1 MSKLSFL
8 QFMQERDQLDEAFN
22 SAPYELTMGK
32 KNAGDVFF
40 TFIDE
45 DEKEYRIQFYTPQ
58 GLGKSVRQVFIGQ
71 KRGSVYPDAI
81 ARFKNPMRVIASMIE
96 ATKQFMATPLGKTID
111 GFAVNF
117 SKKALDRGMTLIPK
131 IIRQSGLKQK
141 LNVMDLTYAP
151 VPDRGYVWL
160 VRKGKDPAQVFDG
173 PKMQGIT
180 WDDPDKVGDVP
191 VQNSV
196 DGVVGGTGQTI
207 VVGVDFRSEMEDLDI
222 SVSGNDI
229 TVMDGR
235 KLVVSFT
242 DPETARII
250 SGMKT
255 PSAAITNFMQ
265 KTNPGRYTGNIKVN
279 STSTRSGK
287 KYEFIA
293 SDSSGK
299 QLFNLNV
306 EDSRKTNLGT
316 GAGSSSSVDNS
327 NGWKLTSN
335 GDQPMLLWA
344 GKERGRMNT
353 ANIAPHYN
361 EPGVYVGAYMNEKP
375 VRGQSADF
383 IARQL
388 KLPQVP
394 ISILNDFT
402 TASTKFWKGSQQK
415 SAPVVP
421 AGSDRNNP
429 ANIIGSG
436 TAVIDAKRLGARE
449 VNVERFKNG
458 VRMRSQNGDVDISIS
473 DPDFSNA
480 ASATDAATAS
490 VVVKNGRYEGAI
502 NSKRKIARTS
512 NEQGTEWDIIGVNGE
527 TLVSIKLNKVSK
539 SASDSTE
546 GATSVDQLR
555 DSGFIARVLGII
567 DTNVGLDTSI
577 LPGENIRRVGAGRY
591 TTAGGLVIV
600 VNFTNVLAG
609 FVQYSVF
616 SEIAEE
622 ESVAKG
628 SARDVANAVIASIFE
643 VAKTQ
648 YTGKWEISAVPTS
661 APYPIKAIRRSR
673 GWGYVE
679 TANWTLT
686 VSDAVLNRVKPGKT
700 ALLELIKEPPR
711 GKHPL
716 EIIPEKGDK
725 TLMLKDRITGAIYG
739 SIDLNAQGADLVNSG
754 TLKMP
759 RNAMVFGETVNGM
772 SITWSGVNF
781 PKTGKYDGAVLT
793 TNVTYYYDKG
803 KVAITPIVS
812 NKGRTLNNPKTYEL
826 TLKKDIVQAVIDE
839 ISSNMEMIS
848 RNMQTLKSMSYNP
861 KQVFLDDISVD
872 NNGSVLW
879 RGYDMADRRTNEFM
893 LGILSK
899 ETERLEKESSTAK
912 KTDADLA
919 AYADS
924 IRDNAPK
931 GRDLD
936 WQIYASRDGQTLNV
950 DWDITFR
957 RNTTEGA
964 YREFKS
970 QIDRANQYL
979 QTLYRDA
986 KSKGYNPT
994 EPNLMT
1000 LDSAQQSDQW
1010 ARDYGEGAY
1019 SEYEQSLGGNMQI
1032 KI

>member
-191 VQNSV
+191 VQNNTP
-196 DGVVGGTGQTI
+196 D
-207 VVGVDFRSEMEDLDI
+207 VGV
-222 SVSGNDI
+222 
-229 TVMDGR
+229 
-235 KLVVSFT
+235 
-242 DPETARII
+242 
-250 SGMKT
+250 
-255 PSAAITNFMQ
+255 
-265 KTNPGRYTGNIKVN
+265 
-279 STSTRSGK
+279 
-287 KYEFIA
+287 
-293 SDSSGK
+293 
-299 QLFNLNV
+299 
-306 EDSRKTNLGT
+306 
-316 GAGSSSSVDNS
+316 SSSVDNS

-402 TASTKFWKGSQQK
+402 TASTKFWKGSQN
-415 SAPVVP
+415 S
-421 AGSDRNNP
+421 SDRNNP

-546 GATSVDQLR
+546 SATSVDQLR

-622 ESVAKG
+622 ENVAKG

-686 VSDAVLNRVKPGKT
+686 VSDAVLNRVKPGNT

-803 KVAITPIVS
+803 KVAITPMVS

-826 TLKKDIVQAVIDE
+826 PLTKEFVQETID
-839 ISSNMEMIS
+839 SWSKTMEMVA
-848 RNMQTLKSMSYNP
+848 RNMQTLTSNDYNP
-861 KQVFLDDISVD
+861 KQVFLDDIYVND
-872 NNGSVLW
+872 NGEVLW
-879 RGYDMADRRTNEFM
+879 RGYNMGDRRTTEAM
-893 LGILSK
+893 LNVLAK
-899 ETERLEKESSTAK
+899 ETERLEKEPGTAK
-912 KTDADLA
+912 KTGVDLA
-919 AYADS
+919 TYAGS

-964 YREFKS
+964 FREFKG

-979 QTLYRDA
+979 QTVYQDA

-1000 LDSAQQSDQW
+1000 LARAQQSDEW
-1010 ARDYGEGAY
+1010 AASNGESAY

>member
-191 VQNSV
+191 VQNNTP
-196 DGVVGGTGQTI
+196 D
-207 VVGVDFRSEMEDLDI
+207 VGV
-222 SVSGNDI
+222 
-229 TVMDGR
+229 
-235 KLVVSFT
+235 
-242 DPETARII
+242 
-250 SGMKT
+250 
-255 PSAAITNFMQ
+255 
-265 KTNPGRYTGNIKVN
+265 
-279 STSTRSGK
+279 
-287 KYEFIA
+287 
-293 SDSSGK
+293 
-299 QLFNLNV
+299 
-306 EDSRKTNLGT
+306 
-316 GAGSSSSVDNS
+316 SSSVDNS

-402 TASTKFWKGSQQK
+402 TASTKFWKGSQN
-415 SAPVVP
+415 S
-421 AGSDRNNP
+421 SDRNNP

-546 GATSVDQLR
+546 SATSVDQLR

-622 ESVAKG
+622 ENVAKG

-686 VSDAVLNRVKPGKT
+686 VSDAVLNRVKPGNT

-803 KVAITPIVS
+803 KVAITPMVS

-839 ISSNMEMIS
+839 ISSKMEMIS
-848 RNMQTLKSMSYNP
+848 RNMQTLKSTSHNP

-872 NNGSVLW
+872 DNGSVLW

-912 KTDADLA
+912 KTGVDLA
-919 AYADS
+919 TYAGS

-964 YREFKS
+964 FREFKG

-979 QTLYRDA
+979 QTVYQDA

-1000 LDSAQQSDQW
+1000 LARAQQSDEW
-1010 ARDYGEGAY
+1010 AASNGESAY

>member
-1 MSKLSFL
+1 MSKPSFL

-191 VQNSV
+191 VQNNTP
-196 DGVVGGTGQTI
+196 D
-207 VVGVDFRSEMEDLDI
+207 VGV
-222 SVSGNDI
+222 
-229 TVMDGR
+229 
-235 KLVVSFT
+235 
-242 DPETARII
+242 
-250 SGMKT
+250 
-255 PSAAITNFMQ
+255 
-265 KTNPGRYTGNIKVN
+265 
-279 STSTRSGK
+279 
-287 KYEFIA
+287 
-293 SDSSGK
+293 
-299 QLFNLNV
+299 
-306 EDSRKTNLGT
+306 
-316 GAGSSSSVDNS
+316 SSSVDNS

-402 TASTKFWKGSQQK
+402 TASTKFWKGSQN
-415 SAPVVP
+415 S
-421 AGSDRNNP
+421 SDRNNP

-502 NSKRKIARTS
+502 NSKRKIARIS

-546 GATSVDQLR
+546 SATSVDQLR

-628 SARDVANAVIASIFE
+628 SARDVANSVIASIFE

-686 VSDAVLNRVKPGKT
+686 VSDAVLNRVKPGNT

-725 TLMLKDRITGAIYG
+725 TLMLKDRITGTIYG
-739 SIDLNAQGADLVNSG
+739 SIDLNAQGDDLVNSG

-803 KVAITPIVS
+803 KVAITPMVS

-826 TLKKDIVQAVIDE
+826 PLKKDIVQAVIDE

-848 RNMQTLKSMSYNP
+848 RNMQTLKSTSYNP

-879 RGYDMADRRTNEFM
+879 RGYDMADHRTNEFM

-912 KTDADLA
+912 KTGADLA

-964 YREFKS
+964 YREFKA

>member
-40 TFIDE
+40 TFVDE
-45 DEKEYRIQFYTPQ
+45 DDKEYRIQFYTPQ

-191 VQNSV
+191 VQNNTP
-196 DGVVGGTGQTI
+196 D
-207 VVGVDFRSEMEDLDI
+207 VGV
-222 SVSGNDI
+222 
-229 TVMDGR
+229 
-235 KLVVSFT
+235 
-242 DPETARII
+242 
-250 SGMKT
+250 
-255 PSAAITNFMQ
+255 
-265 KTNPGRYTGNIKVN
+265 
-279 STSTRSGK
+279 
-287 KYEFIA
+287 
-293 SDSSGK
+293 
-299 QLFNLNV
+299 
-306 EDSRKTNLGT
+306 
-316 GAGSSSSVDNS
+316 SSSVDNS

-344 GKERGRMNT
+344 GKERGRTNT

-402 TASTKFWKGSQQK
+402 TASTKFWKGSQN
-415 SAPVVP
+415 S
-421 AGSDRNNP
+421 SDRNNP

-628 SARDVANAVIASIFE
+628 SARDVANSVIASIFE

-759 RNAMVFGETVNGM
+759 SNAMVFGETVNGM

-803 KVAITPIVS
+803 KVAITPMVS

-826 TLKKDIVQAVIDE
+826 PLKKDIVQAVIDE
-839 ISSNMEMIS
+839 ISSKMEMIS
-848 RNMQTLKSMSYNP
+848 RNMQTLKSTSHNP

-912 KTDADLA
+912 KTGADLA

>member
-191 VQNSV
+191 VQNNTP
-196 DGVVGGTGQTI
+196 D
-207 VVGVDFRSEMEDLDI
+207 VGV
-222 SVSGNDI
+222 
-229 TVMDGR
+229 
-235 KLVVSFT
+235 
-242 DPETARII
+242 
-250 SGMKT
+250 
-255 PSAAITNFMQ
+255 
-265 KTNPGRYTGNIKVN
+265 
-279 STSTRSGK
+279 
-287 KYEFIA
+287 
-293 SDSSGK
+293 
-299 QLFNLNV
+299 
-306 EDSRKTNLGT
+306 
-316 GAGSSSSVDNS
+316 SSSVDNS

-335 GDQPMLLWA
+335 GDQPMLIWA
-344 GKERGRMNT
+344 GKERGRTNT

-402 TASTKFWKGSQQK
+402 TASTKFWKGSQN
-415 SAPVVP
+415 S
-421 AGSDRNNP
+421 SDRNNP

-502 NSKRKIARTS
+502 NSKRKIARIS

-622 ESVAKG
+622 ENVAKG

-686 VSDAVLNRVKPGKT
+686 VSDAVLNRVKPGNT

-725 TLMLKDRITGAIYG
+725 TLMLKDRITGTIYG
-739 SIDLNAQGADLVNSG
+739 SIDLNAQGDDLVNSG

-803 KVAITPIVS
+803 KVAITPMVS

-826 TLKKDIVQAVIDE
+826 PLKKDIVQAVIDE

-848 RNMQTLKSMSYNP
+848 RNMQTLKSTSYNP

-879 RGYDMADRRTNEFM
+879 RGYDMADHRTNEFM

-912 KTDADLA
+912 KTGADLA

-964 YREFKS
+964 YREFKA

-979 QTLYRDA
+979 QTLYQDA

-1000 LDSAQQSDQW
+1000 LASAQQSDQW
-1010 ARDYGEGAY
+1010 SQDNGESAY

>member
-40 TFIDE
+40 TFVDE
-45 DEKEYRIQFYTPQ
+45 DDKEYRIQFYTPQ

-335 GDQPMLLWA
+335 GDQPMLIWA
-344 GKERGRMNT
+344 DKERGRTNT

-402 TASTKFWKGSQQK
+402 TASTKFWKDSQQK
-415 SAPVVP
+415 S
-421 AGSDRNNP
+421 
-429 ANIIGSG
+429 
-436 TAVIDAKRLGARE
+436 
-449 VNVERFKNG
+449 
-458 VRMRSQNGDVDISIS
+458 
-473 DPDFSNA
+473 SN
-480 ASATDAATAS
+480 TT
-490 VVVKNGRYEGAI
+490 
-502 NSKRKIARTS
+502 T
-512 NEQGTEWDIIGVNGE
+512 
-527 TLVSIKLNKVSK
+527 
-539 SASDSTE
+539 
-546 GATSVDQLR
+546 GATSIDQLR

-577 LPGENIRRVGAGRY
+577 LPGENIRRVSAGRY

-679 TANWTLT
+679 TANWTLK
-686 VSDAVLNRVKPGKT
+686 VADAILNRVKPGNT

-711 GKHPL
+711 GKHLL

-725 TLMLKDRITGAIYG
+725 TLMLKDRISGAIYG

-772 SITWSGVNF
+772 SITWSGINF
-781 PKTGKYDGAVLT
+781 PETGKYAGT
-793 TNVTYYYDKG
+793 SMITNVTYYYDKG
-803 KVAITPIVS
+803 KVAFTPIVS
-812 NKGRTLNNPKTYEL
+812 QKGRTLNNPKTYEL
-826 TLKKDIVQAVIDE
+826 PLNKDMVQSVIDE
-839 ISSNMEMIS
+839 ISSKMEYLS
-848 RNMQTLKSMSYNP
+848 RNLQQLKSQSYNP
-861 KQVFLDDISVD
+861 NQVFLNDITITDKGEVIWNDYNLSDGKV
-872 NNGSVLW
+872 
-879 RGYDMADRRTNEFM
+879 TQIM
-893 LGILSK
+893 LSMISAENK
-899 ETERLEKESSTAK
+899 RLEKVANKPDINITLPKKQAEVVEFINRMIDIDLTPYVRTPKKRDVVLFDSSE
-912 KTDADLA
+912 L
-919 AYADS
+919 S
-924 IRDNAPK
+924 MNQLNNIERL
-931 GRDLD
+931 GRETGKWSL
-936 WQIYASRDGQTLNV
+936 QPNGGMGHALFLNV
-950 DWDITFR
+950 W
-957 RNTTEGA
+957 
-964 YREFKS
+964 
-970 QIDRANQYL
+970 
-979 QTLYRDA
+979 
-986 KSKGYNPT
+986 
-994 EPNLMT
+994 
-1000 LDSAQQSDQW
+1000 
-1010 ARDYGEGAY
+1010 
-1019 SEYEQSLGGNMQI
+1019 
-1032 KI
+1032 

>member
-40 TFIDE
+40 TFVDE

-191 VQNSV
+191 VQNNTP
-196 DGVVGGTGQTI
+196 D
-207 VVGVDFRSEMEDLDI
+207 VGV
-222 SVSGNDI
+222 
-229 TVMDGR
+229 
-235 KLVVSFT
+235 
-242 DPETARII
+242 
-250 SGMKT
+250 
-255 PSAAITNFMQ
+255 
-265 KTNPGRYTGNIKVN
+265 
-279 STSTRSGK
+279 
-287 KYEFIA
+287 
-293 SDSSGK
+293 
-299 QLFNLNV
+299 
-306 EDSRKTNLGT
+306 
-316 GAGSSSSVDNS
+316 SSSVDNS

-402 TASTKFWKGSQQK
+402 TASTKFWKGSQN
-415 SAPVVP
+415 S
-421 AGSDRNNP
+421 SDRNNP

-546 GATSVDQLR
+546 SATSVDQLR

-622 ESVAKG
+622 ENVAKG

-759 RNAMVFGETVNGM
+759 SNAMVFGETVNGM

-803 KVAITPIVS
+803 KVAFTPMIS
-812 NKGRTLNNPKTYEL
+812 QKGRLLNNPKTYEL
-826 TLKKDIVQAVIDE
+826 PLKKDIVQALIDE
-839 ISSNMEMIS
+839 ISSKMEMIS
-848 RNMQTLKSMSYNP
+848 RNMQTLKSTSHNP

-879 RGYDMADRRTNEFM
+879 RGHDMADRRTNEFM

-912 KTDADLA
+912 KTGVDLA
-919 AYADS
+919 AYAGS

-964 YREFKS
+964 YREFKA

-979 QTLYRDA
+979 QTLYQDA

-1000 LDSAQQSDQW
+1000 LARAQQSDQW
-1010 ARDYGEGAY
+1010 SQDNGESAY